1 MPDDTAV
8 PDLYRL
14 AFMPGCFR
22 CPKCGFQLSK
32 VCINPNLDLIGT
44 REEDRQSEPCPND
57 GTMLVHVTYKE
68 QLEVYADRL
77 KEEFERF
84 DTYQTAV
91 KEFLGEVLAVARNSS
106 LSNEARI
113 EKICEALRVEILPR
127 DSIKQIIDR
136 EQQEAGK

>member
-1 MPDDTAV
+1 
-8 PDLYRL
+8 
-14 AFMPGCFR
+14 
-22 CPKCGFQLSK
+22 
-32 VCINPNLDLIGT
+32 
-44 REEDRQSEPCPND
+44 
-57 GTMLVHVTYKE
+57 MLVHVTYKE